1 MSIPRGPISSYGG
14 GRRLSLDARGQALG
28 EVADHVLVVALERA
42 AADLEELRVAPEL
55 LDLVLRDVAVAAV
68 DLDRGVGDVLGDG
81 RRLQDTMSRS
91 SLETS
96 DSGGREE
103 LDLSLIHI

>member
-1 MSIPRGPISSYGG
+1 
-14 GRRLSLDARGQALG
+14 
-28 EVADHVLVVALERA
+28 VVALERA

-91 SLETS
+91 SF
-96 DSGGREE
+96 RN
-103 LDLSLIHI
+103 

>member
-1 MSIPRGPISSYGG
+1 M
-14 GRRLSLDARGQALG
+14 RRRAVPLRLDARGQALG

-81 RRLQDTMSRS
+81 RRLPGAMSCS
-91 SLETS
+91 SF
-96 DSGGREE
+96 RN
-103 LDLSLIHI
+103 